1 MNTHQDKT
9 KSLDRMFNEHVNT
22 NSIDVTEEAIAYIIA
37 NRDRLRYLASAYE
50 WKSRQEQLFSHI
62 RREFG
67 DEICFND
74 IYKAIRKYICP
85 SSNYVFVSMLIIL
98 LLITVPIIYT
108 HDMGIYIIINI
119 IGGVFMALVIYIVLN
134 ETYFRP
140 YCLSKLYRKL
150 NKPKQLLHKK
160 L

>member
-22 NSIDVTEEAIAYIIA
+22 NSIDVTKEAI
-37 NRDRLRYLASAYE
+37 AYE

-119 IGGVFMALVIYIVLN
+119 IGGVFMALVIYI
-134 ETYFRP
+134 
-140 YCLSKLYRKL
+140 
-150 NKPKQLLHKK
+150 
-160 L
+160 